1 MGKKKHI
8 IFSSILTLGIS
19 ATLLFSATTNNAR
32 EVLALEGTYYSSI
45 TASNG
50 KQLLGQLHDL
60 ITKTHTTYTS
70 YADCKNSSKVE
81 LTDAYYNG
89 GVAEDGYITD
99 FYSGVKL
106 VSAWDGGDTWNREH
120 VWCQSNTRSNPSDDS
135 TKLWGESGGGSDL
148 HHIRPTDP
156 TANSTRNNNRYGEVT
171 SGKACYGKNGA
182 LNGYYETDCFE
193 PLDNKKGDCAR
204 ILFYLYTHYNSYSNS
219 IFSGNATTNGS
230 GSSSYFGS
238 LSFTQNVNASSED
251 EAIEL
256 LLNWN
261 TLDPVDD
268 LEINRNEAVYGM
280 QGNRNPYIDH
290 PEYANAIWGDGTIN
304 TNVEV
309 TSVTLNKST
318 LNLTVGESETLT
330 HEIFPNNATVKTVT
344 WTSSNPGVA
353 TVSNGV
359 VIAKSAGTTTI
370 TVSSNNGKTATCLV
384 TVSAVQIEGEGQYT
398 LVTNET
404 QLAVGSSVVITAKD
418 SAVALSTTQ
427 NTNNRGQA
435 TITKDGNCLELAS
448 GVQVFTLENGSTA
461 GTYAL
466 NTGDGYIYAASS
478 ASNHLRTQATLDA
491 NASWKIEVSDDGTS
505 SLVAQ
510 GANTRN
516 VLQYNSSSSLFSC
529 YSSASQKAVSLYIL
543 SNGEDV
549 TPTEL
554 ESLTLSKT
562 DHTLD
567 IGESFT
573 LVETPY
579 PTNASYTLTWT
590 SLNETVATVENGFVS
605 AKNAGTTTITA
616 TAENGVFASCDV
628 TVNAKE
634 EQPSSKFE
642 KVNEVTDGEYLI
654 VYEDGGVAF
663 NGGLTSLDA
672 VSNNIS
678 VTISNSTIEA
688 NNTTKAA
695 TFTIDVDEG
704 TVMSKSGYYIGQTID
719 DNGLK
724 SSTTTTYTNTFSF
737 DGDGNFNTVSGGAY
751 LRYNSASNQT
761 RFRYYKSGT
770 YTAQKA
776 IQLYKLVETSS
787 DSDVTAVENFINNF
801 MHPEIETSDKGTGEC
816 VSYYQAAKEAFL
828 GLTKDQRK
836 LLAKD
841 YTEYFTRLQAWA
853 IANGETIELDG
864 DDYIISSI
872 RNNITLFSEATDNTM
887 LIFIIIAVSA
897 CIIVILTIHIRKR
910 KTRQ

>member
-1 MGKKKHI
+1 M
-8 IFSSILTLGIS
+8 
-19 ATLLFSATTNNAR
+19 
-32 EVLALEGTYYSSI
+32 
-45 TASNG
+45 
-50 KQLLGQLHDL
+50 
-60 ITKTHTTYTS
+60 
-70 YADCKNSSKVE
+70 
-81 LTDAYYNG
+81 
-89 GVAEDGYITD
+89 
-99 FYSGVKL
+99 
-106 VSAWDGGDTWNREH
+106 
-120 VWCQSNTRSNPSDDS
+120 
-135 TKLWGESGGGSDL
+135 
-148 HHIRPTDP
+148 
-156 TANSTRNNNRYGEVT
+156 
-171 SGKACYGKNGA
+171 
-182 LNGYYETDCFE
+182 
-193 PLDNKKGDCAR
+193 
-204 ILFYLYTHYNSYSNS
+204 
-219 IFSGNATTNGS
+219 
-230 GSSSYFGS
+230 
-238 LSFTQNVNASSED
+238 
-251 EAIEL
+251 
-256 LLNWN
+256 
-261 TLDPVDD
+261 
-268 LEINRNEAVYGM
+268 
-280 QGNRNPYIDH
+280 
-290 PEYANAIWGDGTIN
+290 
-304 TNVEV
+304 
-309 TSVTLNKST
+309 
-318 LNLTVGESETLT
+318 
-330 HEIFPNNATVKTVT
+330 
-344 WTSSNPGVA
+344 
-353 TVSNGV
+353 
-359 VIAKSAGTTTI
+359 
-370 TVSSNNGKTATCLV
+370 
-384 TVSAVQIEGEGQYT
+384 
-398 LVTNET
+398 
-404 QLAVGSSVVITAKD
+404 
-418 SAVALSTTQ
+418 
-427 NTNNRGQA
+427 
-435 TITKDGNCLELAS
+435 
-448 GVQVFTLENGSTA
+448 
-461 GTYAL
+461 
-466 NTGDGYIYAASS
+466 
-478 ASNHLRTQATLDA
+478 
-491 NASWKIEVSDDGTS
+491 
-505 SLVAQ
+505 
-510 GANTRN
+510 
-516 VLQYNSSSSLFSC
+516 
-529 YSSASQKAVSLYIL
+529 YIL

-828 GLTKDQRK
+828 GLTKDQRL